1 MITKNIKLQIEEAR
15 NIAGKLN
22 NLLREDSL
30 HRLELYVK
38 YAHDPDA
45 TKWTPDLYHRSQL
58 AEALCRKL
66 DGLIDTESE
75 QPDYERACRKSP
87 ETAEFRKKR
96 I

>member
-1 MITKNIKLQIEEAR
+1 MVEKNFKLQIKEAR
-15 NIAGKLN
+15 SIANELN

-30 HRLELYVK
+30 HRLDLYLK

-66 DGLIDTESE
+66 DNLINKEINQSG
-75 QPDYERACRKSP
+75 
-87 ETAEFRKKR
+87 
-96 I
+96 